1 MFFEVEDQKKSLV
14 FKVKVTME
22 KNTKFVNN
30 TNLMKMLCIVWW
42 HGFINHLILQKGS
55 SGSL

>member
-30 TNLMKMLCIVWW
+30 TNLMKMLCIVW
-42 HGFINHLILQKGS
+42 
-55 SGSL
+55 

>member
-22 KNTKFVNN
+22 KNTKIVNN
-30 TNLMKMLCIVWW
+30 TNLMKMLCIVW
-42 HGFINHLILQKGS
+42 
-55 SGSL
+55 